1 MKYTKKYKWG
11 DDVCTIYIT
20 LTELFSEVDCICTL

>member
-1 MKYTKKYKWG
+1 MKYTKTYKWG

-20 LTELFSEVDCICTL
+20 LTELFSQVDCTL